1 MIFAILFILTVIYN
15 KYESNRAEENSK
27 RLLSSY
33 ISEITSELPTESE
46 YEQTSEYN
54 ETVSEIASNENMWL
68 DAADYPINISTDMVI
83 GVLSIPSISLN
94 MPVINI
100 TTDELLTVSLCRYN
114 TTNIGEDGNIVIC
127 GHNYIDGS
135 HFGRLSSLNTGDEV
149 ILSDRS
155 GKTYSYTV
163 YETEMIMP
171 TEVDKVEKYIGGK
184 NLTMFTCDAT
194 GDKRYVVRCKE
205 KNKEI

>member
-1 MIFAILFILTVIYN
+1 MQKTFRILSGVFAILFILTVIYN

-33 ISEITSELPTESE
+33 ISEITSELTTESE

-114 TTNIGEDGNIVIC
+114 TTNIGSKVYNNILEALDLYYMS
-127 GHNYIDGS
+127 ND
-135 HFGRLSSLNTGDEV
+135 FF
-149 ILSDRS
+149 
-155 GKTYSYTV
+155 KT
-163 YETEMIMP
+163 
-171 TEVDKVEKYIGGK
+171 KYK
-184 NLTMFTCDAT
+184 L
-194 GDKRYVVRCKE
+194 KK
-205 KNKEI
+205 